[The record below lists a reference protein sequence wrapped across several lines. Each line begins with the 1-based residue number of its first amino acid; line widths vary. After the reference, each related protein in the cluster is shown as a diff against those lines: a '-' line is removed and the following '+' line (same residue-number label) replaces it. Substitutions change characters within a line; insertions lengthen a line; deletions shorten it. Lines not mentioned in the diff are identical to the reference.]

1 MDDGIRLVTLEHGS
15 RGHGITNVDFLEM
28 VAGVVRDPLER
39 LEIAGI
45 GQLVDID
52 DANLPRVR
60 TEEISD
66 QPRSDKSGAA
76 SEQDCLIVT
85 IALFHGNEKAPL
97 V

>member
-1 MDDGIRLVTLEHGS
+1 MDDGIRLVTLEQVS
-15 RGHGITNVDFLEM
+15 RGHGITNVNFLKM

-52 DANLPRVR
+52 DADVPRAR

-66 QPRSDKSGAA
+66 QPRSNEPGTA
-76 SEQDCLIVT
+76 SDQDYLIVT
-85 IALFHGNEKAPL
+85 IALFRGIEKRSL